1 MDPNHKD
8 QRIVIIG
15 AGVFGLAAARQLASE
30 GYGNILVLDRDMP
43 PVSDGSSSD
52 ISRMIRFDYADD
64 DYLSIAHQAYQEW
77 SKPKYQGFFYPAP
90 FILTGNTSPHGQA
103 WIASTTA
110 ALTRRQL
117 PYTRLE
123 DVAAAKQLHPVL
135 SGTLAAPP
143 FNGYLNT
150 QAGWADA
157 NKAISQIRDDCLEL
171 GVSFLSG
178 RRGTVVGFETNSSNK
193 IKAVRTLIGPPIE
206 GDCFLLT
213 AGAWGSSLVPM
224 YNSTLTTAQVVAYL
238 RLTPEEMVR
247 YKDLPMYANFSTG
260 WFNFPPHE
268 ETGIL
273 KFAIHGWGYTR
284 TPGSE
289 EVLANR
295 SNLSAPPLIPPR
307 ERRNFVPADG
317 EARLR
322 AGLREILPELADR
335 PFEKLALCWYTDTPT
350 GDFIMDYHPDYKNL
364 FFGGAGSG
372 HGFKFL
378 PVLGDYMS
386 LALKKS
392 LPDNLATKWRFR
404 TDYATR
410 DDVFLG
416 DGSRGGPVR
425 RELNPQERAKL

>member
-1 MDPNHKD
+1 MNNKD
-8 QRIVIIG
+8 SRIVIVG

-30 GYGNILVLDRDMP
+30 GYRNVLVLDRSMP
-43 PVSDGSSSD
+43 PVADGSSSD

-64 DYLSIAHQAYQEW
+64 DYLRISHQAYLEW
-77 SKPKYQGFFYPAP
+77 TTPKYRGIFYPAP
-90 FILTGNTSPHGQA
+90 FILTGNTSAHGQA

-117 PYTRLE
+117 PFTRLE
-123 DVAAAKQLHPVL
+123 DVHATKQIHPVL
-135 SGTLAAPP
+135 SGPLAAPP
-143 FNGYLNT
+143 FNGYLNP

-171 GVSFLSG
+171 GVSFLCG
-178 RRGTVVGFETNSSNK
+178 RRGTVVGLETDDANE
-193 IKAVRTLIGPPIE
+193 IKAVRTLVGSPIE

-224 YNSTLTTAQVVAYL
+224 YNSTLTTGQVVAFL
-238 RLTPEEMVR
+238 RLTPEELVK

-273 KFAIHGWGYTR
+273 KFAVHGWGYTR
-284 TPGSE
+284 MPGPD
-289 EVLANR
+289 EVL
-295 SNLSAPPLIPPR
+295 SNQVNVSAPPLIPPR

-322 AGLREILPELADR
+322 DGLREILPELADR

-364 FFGGAGSG
+364 FIGGAGSG

-378 PVLGDYMS
+378 PVLGEYLS
-386 LALKKS
+386 LALKKG
-392 LPDNLATKWRFR
+392 LPTELAQKWRFR
-404 TDYATR
+404 REYAAR

-425 RELNPQERAKL
+425 RELNAQERAKL